1 MYSPPTSPAD
11 EQRILAAQTTAAEA
25 LEVTVT
31 GPRRWGYAGRS
42 LGQQAHHPRHGACW
56 LRLISA
62 PVGKAH
68 GKLWDGTHLAAT
80 AFPDV
85 RRPAL
90 HGIHDLVRE
99 DAAYRAE
106 LCELVT
112 SRVCSPDPVLR
123 TELALPETW
132 WKSLRT
138 DLDAIAG
145 TPTDRTAV
153 RQEWINRAVPQFTG
167 HPAPIIEQWATA
179 HGDLQWANL
188 TADGPTLLDFEGFGA
203 APLGYDPALLY
214 VYSLLA
220 PHTAAQIRA
229 HFTVLASEPGR
240 AALLIVAADLLQS
253 CSRGDHPEL
262 AEPLRSLTATLA

>member
-1 MYSPPTSPAD
+1 MYSPPTNPAD
-11 EQRILAAQTTAAEA
+11 EQRILAAQTTAAAA
-25 LEVTVT
+25 LEVTVA

-42 LGQQAHHPRHGACW
+42 LGQQALHPRHGGCW

-68 GKLWDGTHLAAT
+68 GKLWDGTRLAAA

-90 HGIHDLVRE
+90 HGIHDLVAE
-99 DAAYRAE
+99 DTAYRAE
-106 LCELVT
+106 LCDLIT
-112 SRVCSPDPVLR
+112 SPVCSPEPVLR
-123 TELALPETW
+123 TELAPPDTW
-132 WKSLRT
+132 WKSLSA
-138 DLDAIAG
+138 DLAAIAG
-145 TPTDRTAV
+145 VPTDRTAV

-167 HPAPIIEQWATA
+167 HPAPAIEQWSTA

-188 TADGPTLLDFEGFGA
+188 TTDGPTLLDFEGFGI
-203 APLGYDPALLY
+203 APLGYDPAVLY
-214 VYSLLA
+214 AYSLLT
-220 PHTAAQIRA
+220 PRTAAQVLD
-229 HFTVLASEPGR
+229 HFPVLTSEPGR

>member
-1 MYSPPTSPAD
+1 MYSPPTNPAD

-25 LEVTVT
+25 LEVTVV
-31 GPRRWGYAGRS
+31 GQRRWGYAGRS

-68 GKLWDGTHLAAT
+68 GKLWDGTRLAAA

-99 DAAYRAE
+99 DTAYRAE
-106 LCELVT
+106 LSALVT
-112 SRVCSPDPVLR
+112 SPVCSPDPVLR
-123 TELALPETW
+123 TELALSDTW
-132 WKSLRT
+132 WKSLRA
-138 DLDAIAG
+138 DLDTIAA
-145 TPTDRTAV
+145 TSTDRTAV

-167 HPAPIIEQWATA
+167 HPAPAIAQWTTA

-188 TADGPTLLDFEGFGA
+188 TTDGPTLLDFEGFGT
-203 APLGYDPALLY
+203 APVGYDPALLY
-214 VYSLLA
+214 VYSLLL
-220 PHTAAQIRA
+220 PRTAGQVLD
-229 HFTVLASEPGR
+229 HFPVLKSAPGR
-240 AALLIVAADLLQS
+240 AALLVVTADLLQS

-262 AEPLRSLTATLA
+262 AEPLRSLTATLE

>member
-1 MYSPPTSPAD
+1 MYSPPTSLAD
-11 EQRILAAQTTAAEA
+11 EQRILAAQPRAAEA
-25 LEVTVT
+25 LEVTVS

-42 LGQQAHHPRHGACW
+42 LGQQAHHLRHGACW

-62 PVGKAH
+62 PVDKAH
-68 GKLWDGTHLAAT
+68 GKLWDGTRLAAAT
-80 AFPDV
+80 FPDV

-99 DAAYRAE
+99 DTAYRAE
-106 LCELVT
+106 LSALVT
-112 SRVCSPDPVLR
+112 SPVCSPDPVLR
-123 TELALPETW
+123 TELALPDTW
-132 WKSLRT
+132 WKSLRA
-138 DLDAIAG
+138 DLDTIAA

-167 HPAPIIEQWATA
+167 RPAPVIEHWATA

-188 TADGPTLLDFEGFGA
+188 TADGPTLLDFEGFGT
-203 APLGYDPALLY
+203 APLGYDCALLY

-220 PHTAAQIRA
+220 PRSADQ
-229 HFTVLASEPGR
+229 VLAQFPVLTSEAGR
-240 AALLIVAADLLQS
+240 EALLIVAADLLQS

-262 AEPLRSLTATLA
+262 AEPLRTLTATLG